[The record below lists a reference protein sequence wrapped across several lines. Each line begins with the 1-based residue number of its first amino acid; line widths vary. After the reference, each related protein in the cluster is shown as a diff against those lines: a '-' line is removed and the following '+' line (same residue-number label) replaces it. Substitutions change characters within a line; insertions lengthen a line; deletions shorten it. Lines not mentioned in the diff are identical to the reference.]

1 MIPTG
6 PSNSILDIVGLRVG
20 HSHDA
25 TLRSGVSV
33 VLADRPAVA
42 GVHVM
47 GGAPGT
53 RETDLLAPEETAP
66 TIDALVLAGGS
77 AFGLDAASGVQA
89 WLRQNGRGFAVGDV
103 RVPLVPAAI
112 LFDLLNG
119 GNKDWGLYPP
129 YRDLGYQA
137 AVAAS
142 RDVFALGAVGAGYGA
157 TTADGPGGL
166 GTASAVL
173 ASGASVAALVA
184 VNAVG
189 SARTPD
195 GHYFA
200 APWEIDQEF
209 GGKGLPIP
217 LSAEARRPRLKGA
230 QRGENT
236 TIAIVA
242 TDAILTKP
250 EAKRLAVQAHDG
262 FARALWPAHT
272 DMDGDLIF
280 ALGTGHVAL
289 VDPAARA
296 DLACAAADVMARA
309 IARGVHAGRL
319 AAGLVA

>member
-1 MIPTG
+1 MTIPG
-6 PSNSILDIVGLRVG
+6 PTNSILDITGLKLG
-20 HSHDA
+20 HAADE

-33 VLADRPAVA
+33 VLPDRPAVA
-42 GVHVM
+42 AVHVM

-53 RETDLLAPEETAP
+53 RETDLLAPEETVPAV
-66 TIDALVLAGGS
+66 DALVLAGGS

-89 WLRQNGRGFAVGDV
+89 WLREHGRGFAVGDV
-103 RVPLVPAAI
+103 RVPIVPAAI

-119 GNKDWGLYPP
+119 GDKDWGLYPP
-129 YRDLGYQA
+129 YRDLGYRA
-137 AVAAS
+137 AAAAG
-142 RDVFALGAVGAGYGA
+142 VTPFAPGRTGAGFGA

-173 ASGASVAALVA
+173 ASGAHVAALVA

-200 APWEIDQEF
+200 APWEVDGEF
-209 GGKGLPIP
+209 GGKGLPTP
-217 LSAEARRPRLKGA
+217 LTAEARRVRLKSAGRGA
-230 QRGENT
+230 NT
-236 TIAIVA
+236 TIAIIA

-280 ALGTGHVAL
+280 ALATGAVAL
-289 VDPAARA
+289 PDPAARL
-296 DLACAAADVMARA
+296 DLAAAAAEVMARA

-319 AAGLVA
+319 AAGLAP